1 MLVRRKR
8 KLAVTDGEGEE
19 EEEDGESPLEL
30 HLTPLHGITQL
41 RPSYE
46 YLGEWTVPHFSR
58 YGENDNTQTGGPTD
72 WHIEL
77 LSRVHATKEIRL
89 IEEERDLL

>member
-46 YLGEWTVPHFSR
+46 YLGE
-58 YGENDNTQTGGPTD
+58 
-72 WHIEL
+72 
-77 LSRVHATKEIRL
+77 
-89 IEEERDLL
+89 